1 MRSAAERVASVLPPT
16 LLFGGAALLV
26 IARWQMGEPPGFAAR
41 PWEATALLYAAAA
54 AALACAA
61 VFPLRGPAVALAL
74 TAGWAALVI
83 AWLEP
88 VPAAAVAGGT
98 ALMIGALGEFARR
111 LTRPPRR
118 RPLAG
123 LALQAALLLAA
134 TVAGLRVYD
143 AYLGPTHPSSEVRLL
158 PADLVAWAW
167 AGAVTD
173 TGFRVTAALT
183 AEGRRAAASHP
194 VQLIV
199 APEAGGPATVVEA
212 ARISEA
218 GVAAFDVSGLD
229 PGRRYRWTVAIGRAD
244 AARSGVVTTFP
255 RGPASFRVAFGACAS
270 TGSNGRVF
278 DRIREDSPLLF
289 IHTGDF
295 HYEDIRR
302 NDPGA
307 IRTAFAQSLAAP
319 AQQALWL
326 AVPVAYTW
334 DDHDYGGNDSART
347 TRSRPA
353 ARAVYREIVPHYP
366 LPGREADGPISQA
379 FSIGRVRVIITDS
392 RSERDPS
399 SAPDGPGKSMLGP
412 GQLQWLFDELLSAR
426 DTHAL
431 TLWVNSV
438 PWISSSTGG
447 DDWGA
452 YADERRRIADFLVE
466 HGITNLVMLSGDAHM
481 LAADDGSNNRFA
493 SDGSGPGF
501 PVLQAG
507 ALDRRG
513 SVKGGP
519 YSEGAFPG
527 GGQYGLLDV
536 RDLGDRIEIDFRGRD
551 WTGRDVLSFTRTFQV
566 LPPAGR

>member
-1 MRSAAERVASVLPPT
+1 
-16 LLFGGAALLV
+16 
-26 IARWQMGEPPGFAAR
+26 
-41 PWEATALLYAAAA
+41 
-54 AALACAA
+54 
-61 VFPLRGPAVALAL
+61 
-74 TAGWAALVI
+74 
-83 AWLEP
+83 
-88 VPAAAVAGGT
+88 
-98 ALMIGALGEFARR
+98 MIGALAEVARR
-111 LTRPPRR
+111 LTRASRR
-118 RPLAG
+118 PPLAG
-123 LALQAALLLAA
+123 LVLQAVLLLAA
-134 TVAGLRVYD
+134 TLAGLRVYD
-143 AYLGPTHPSSEVRLL
+143 AYLGPTHPSSDVQLP

-173 TGFRVTAALT
+173 SSFRVTAAL
-183 AEGRRAAASHP
+183 AEDGRKAAAGNP

-199 APEAGGPATVVEA
+199 ASEAGGPAKVVGA
-212 ARISEA
+212 NRVSEA
-218 GVAAFDVSGLD
+218 GVASFEVQGLE
-229 PGRRYRWTVAIGRAD
+229 PGQRFRWTVSIGRAD
-244 AARSGVVTTFP
+244 DARSGVVTTFP
-255 RGPASFRVAFGACAS
+255 RGAASFRIAFGACAS

-278 DRIREDSPLLF
+278 DRIREDQPLLF

-302 NDPGA
+302 NDPDA
-307 IRTAFAQSLAAP
+307 IRAAYAKSLTAP

-334 DDHDYGGNDSART
+334 DDHDYGGNDADRT

-353 ARAVYREIVPHYP
+353 ARSVYREIVPHYP
-366 LPGREADGPISQA
+366 LPGGETDRPIYQA
-379 FSIGRVRVIITDS
+379 FSIGRVRVIITDA

-412 GQLQWLFDELLSAR
+412 DQLAWLFAELLSAR

-431 TLWVNSV
+431 ALWVNSV
-438 PWISSSTGG
+438 PWISSGAGG

-452 YADERRRIADFLVE
+452 YAEERRRIADFLVE

-481 LAADDGSNNRFA
+481 LAADDGRDNRFA
-493 SDGSGPGF
+493 SDGAGPGF

-527 GGQYGLLDV
+527 GGQYGLLEV

-551 WTGRDVLSFTRTFQV
+551 WTGRDLLRYSRTFEV
-566 LPPAGR
+566 SPPAGR